1 VILGSTPTECDK
13 VQDNGFQEEED
24 NDDSS
29 PVFESS
35 CSEATKQIDSD
46 GREWLFRSCLSAPM
60 TLTPGGVINQA
71 NSSVVAEFCP
81 GTISRNQRIAAEY
94 TSNL

>member
-1 VILGSTPTECDK
+1 MILGSTPTECNK

-35 CSEATKQIDSD
+35 CSKVTKKIDSEE
-46 GREWLFRSCLSAPM
+46 REWLFCSCLSASM
-60 TLTPGGVINQA
+60 TLTLSGVINQG
-71 NSSVVAEFCP
+71 NSSVVAELFP
-81 GTISRNQRIAAEY
+81 GTISCNQ
-94 TSNL
+94 